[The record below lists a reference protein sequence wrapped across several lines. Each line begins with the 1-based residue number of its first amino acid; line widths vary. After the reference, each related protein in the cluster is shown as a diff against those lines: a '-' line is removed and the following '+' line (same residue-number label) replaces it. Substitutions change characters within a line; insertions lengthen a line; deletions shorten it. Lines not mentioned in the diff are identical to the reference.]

1 MDRELGR
8 RRQWLAHF
16 KGEQGYLLISTLFF
30 LMFSGLFSHSI
41 IKISGNQI
49 MQLRQFS
56 TSYHAK
62 GALNMSE
69 ELLKTYIEENNDI
82 PEQGQIKT
90 SIGNVEINKESE
102 KLFQLTITLENNQ
115 EISKDVSIKTNK
127 SEEDL
132 EKDEGKQMEKADEED
147 VMDSED
153 KIQDKET

>member
-102 KLFQLTITLENNQ
+102 ELFQLTITLENNQ
-115 EISKDVSIKTNK
+115 EISKDVSIKANK
-127 SEEDL
+127 SDEDL

>member
-1 MDRELGR
+1 
-8 RRQWLAHF
+8 
-16 KGEQGYLLISTLFF
+16 
-30 LMFSGLFSHSI
+30 MFSGLFSHSI

-132 EKDEGKQMEKADEED
+132 EKDEGKQIGRASCRERVKSTVVE
-147 VMDSED
+147 VS
-153 KIQDKET
+153 

>member
-16 KGEQGYLLISTLFF
+16 KSEQGYLLISTLFF

-69 ELLKTYIEENNDI
+69 ELLRTYIKENNDI
-82 PEQGQIKT
+82 PEHGQIKT
-90 SIGNVEINKESE
+90 SIGDVEISKKSE
-102 KLFQLTITLENNQ
+102 ELFQLTITLENNQ
-115 EISKDVSIKTNK
+115 KISKDVSIEADK
-127 SEEDL
+127 SDEDL
-132 EKDEGKQMEKADEED
+132 EKEEDKQKEEADEEAM
-147 VMDSED
+147 MDPEGII
-153 KIQDKET
+153 KDKET

>member
-16 KGEQGYLLISTLFF
+16 KSEQGYLLISTLFF

-102 KLFQLTITLENNQ
+102 ELFQLTITLENNQ
-115 EISKDVSIKTNK
+115 EISKDVSIKANK
-127 SEEDL
+127 SDEDL

>member
-1 MDRELGR
+1 MGRELGR

-102 KLFQLTITLENNQ
+102 ELFQLTITLENNQ
-115 EISKDVSIKTNK
+115 EISKDVSIKANK
-127 SEEDL
+127 SDEDL

>member
-1 MDRELGR
+1 
-8 RRQWLAHF
+8 
-16 KGEQGYLLISTLFF
+16 
-30 LMFSGLFSHSI
+30 
-41 IKISGNQI
+41 
-49 MQLRQFS
+49 
-56 TSYHAK
+56 
-62 GALNMSE
+62 MSE